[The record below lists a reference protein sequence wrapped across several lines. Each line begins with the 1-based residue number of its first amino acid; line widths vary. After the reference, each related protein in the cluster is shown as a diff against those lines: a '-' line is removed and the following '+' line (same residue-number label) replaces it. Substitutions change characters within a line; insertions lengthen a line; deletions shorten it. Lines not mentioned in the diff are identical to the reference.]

1 MSRSELWIARII
13 RLTGTGFLISF
24 LMALGLATVLGMNWG
39 SSSVAGSFVFG
50 ISILV
55 SIVCLAVGIPLV
67 IIGDRV
73 SPPDPLLDPWLS
85 PLRGLKRQPPDP
97 KEESQK
103 E

>member
-13 RLTGTGFLISF
+13 RLTGTGFLIGF
-24 LMALGLATVLGMNWG
+24 LITFSLATVLGMNWG
-39 SSSVAGSFVFG
+39 KSSVDDSFIFT

-55 SIVCLAVGIPLV
+55 SILCLAAGIPLV

-85 PLRGLKRQPPDP
+85 PLRGLKRPPQDP
-97 KEESQK
+97 KEESKK